1 MPKLLA
7 NLVGKDIN
15 FEKWHVFFVDERC
28 VPLDDDESN
37 YKACLEHLFS
47 KVPIPEGQIH
57 PIDFS
62 QGSPEAIGEEYAEQL
77 RSLWGTEPPAFDAI
91 LLGVGPDGHT
101 ASLFPGHP
109 LNALVGP
116 EAPLVASLADS
127 PKPPPARITFTRP
140 VIDRARRI
148 MFMAGGAGKAE
159 LFAEIFGI
167 SEEDGSLCYKA
178 AVDYPCVKVSPE
190 GGAEWY
196 IDQAAA
202 AQLSQELKERA
213 LTCAL

>member
-1 MPKLLA
+1 VSKIIIAETANGIGSKVAEELEEFSRICTQESGKFTIAMSGGSMPKLLA

-101 ASLFPGHP
+101 ASLFP
-109 LNALVGP
+109 
-116 EAPLVASLADS
+116 
-127 PKPPPARITFTRP
+127 
-140 VIDRARRI
+140 
-148 MFMAGGAGKAE
+148 
-159 LFAEIFGI
+159 
-167 SEEDGSLCYKA
+167 
-178 AVDYPCVKVSPE
+178 
-190 GGAEWY
+190 
-196 IDQAAA
+196 
-202 AQLSQELKERA
+202 
-213 LTCAL
+213 